1 MSLGICVVGCG
12 RFARTFTSEVVSR
25 ASPVSEDGI
34 ELFFASRDAGKART
48 YCRRFRGA
56 GWFGSYE
63 AAASDPRV
71 HGMYLCTPHHLHLE
85 HAALAARSGKHI
97 LVEKPIAR
105 TLDEGER
112 MIEEAA
118 NAGVKLMVAEN
129 FRYMPVARIRL
140 IQIQEETHFGDG
152 WRADSETMGGG
163 VLIDGGIHSVAMLID
178 LGGMPE
184 EVYAS
189 SLPRSLEDLSG
200 EDGAVVMARLRH
212 GATGLINHGWAM
224 SRRGR
229 GQWVSISGT
238 TGRIYFETH
247 RPKMT
252 LETEAGISRFRFSD
266 DRRGIGNMVLEFCSS
281 IVDDRPPDDL
291 WRGGAQGPEGG
302 DRGVPVG
309 SQGNPRQAVMRWC
322 RSPR

>member
-12 RFARTFTSEVVSR
+12 RFARTFASEVVSR

-34 ELFFASRDAGKART
+34 ELFFASRDAGKARA

-97 LVEKPIAR
+97 LVEKAIAR

-129 FRYMPVARIRL
+129 FRYMPVARKATELVHGGAIGRIRL

-212 GATGLINHGWAM
+212 GRPVSSTMG
-224 SRRGR
+224 GR
-229 GQWVSISGT
+229 CPG
-238 TGRIYFETH
+238 
-247 RPKMT
+247 
-252 LETEAGISRFRFSD
+252 EAGGSGYLSREP
-266 DRRGIGNMVLEFCSS
+266 RGEFTLRPIG
-281 IVDDRPPDDL
+281 
-291 WRGGAQGPEGG
+291 
-302 DRGVPVG
+302 
-309 SQGNPRQAVMRWC
+309 PR
-322 RSPR
+322 